1 MSFFDDPPEDDS
13 APEVPL
19 DETTPP
25 MDLLEK
31 ADIEAEATTPEDRG
45 GGSGESK

>member
-1 MSFFDDPPEDDS
+1 MSFFDDSVEDDP
-13 APEVPL
+13 APDTPL

-31 ADIEAEATTPEDRG
+31 AADKDEAVTPEDRG
-45 GGSGESK
+45 GDDGEPS